1 MADDREGAL
10 VPTSARHTACLELRC
25 ILSRTCW
32 LIAIGARLDSRRW
45 DINKCFATLAIEVS
59 LFVASTEPSFTP
71 KSVIIN
77 TPNGPAPPL
86 VTGTFGSA
94 DFLHS
99 LMGEATDKL
108 SQASV
113 TDLSKKMDDVRIRAI
128 SRSTS
133 RADPFPGVQC
143 RPIVRVLNAKNHTR

>member
-1 MADDREGAL
+1 MS
-10 VPTSARHTACLELRC
+10 V
-25 ILSRTCW
+25 
-32 LIAIGARLDSRRW
+32 
-45 DINKCFATLAIEVS
+45 IEVS
-59 LFVASTEPSFTP
+59 LLVVSTDPLLTAE
-71 KSVIIN
+71 SVIIN

-113 TDLSKKMDDVRIRAI
+113 TDLSKKMDDVRTKA
-128 SRSTS
+128 TS
-133 RADPFPGVQC
+133 SSLCADFNYIGIQC
-143 RPIVRVLNAKNHTR
+143 RPIIRVLNAENHTG